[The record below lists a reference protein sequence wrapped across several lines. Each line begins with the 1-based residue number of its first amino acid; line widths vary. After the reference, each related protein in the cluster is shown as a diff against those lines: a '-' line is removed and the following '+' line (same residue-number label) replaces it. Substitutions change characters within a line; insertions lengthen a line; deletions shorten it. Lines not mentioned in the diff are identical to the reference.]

1 MNVLVVDT
9 DVVSYIFKGHPWAAF
24 YLDILEDNELVISF
38 MTRAELRLGACLAS
52 WGARKIAALEAHL
65 AGYGICFPDEELCD
79 LWADV
84 MLGAIRQGRGMT
96 PQDAWIAA
104 TALYLDAPLVTNNV
118 RHFRYVEGLRVRA
131 AATS

>member
-38 MTRAELRLGACLAS
+38 MTRAELR
-52 WGARKIAALEAHL
+52 K
-65 AGYGICFPDEELCD
+65 
-79 LWADV
+79 
-84 MLGAIRQGRGMT
+84 Q
-96 PQDAWIAA
+96 
-104 TALYLDAPLVTNNV
+104 
-118 RHFRYVEGLRVRA
+118 VEGLRVRT